1 MLKVVCE
8 TDDVDQDTMRL
19 FRLLYNGSLEDGVTF
34 DPLGVFDNPL
44 SNN

>member
-8 TDDVDQDTMRL
+8 PADVDQDTMRL

-34 DPLGVFDNPL
+34 DPLGVFDDPL
-44 SNN
+44 SHN